1 MTVDILVPA
10 RNSVGESPVWCPE
23 TQALWWIDVRAP
35 ALFRY
40 RWPSGPVERWPM
52 PAVIGCVALAAGD
65 QVIVALATGLHRFD
79 PQTGALM
86 VLCNPETRA
95 GFRYND
101 GRAAPDGSLWL
112 GSMPDPA
119 GPNTGRLWHLAP
131 GGGARVMA
139 EGIRVPNAIAFSS
152 DGTRRYHADTAAGAI
167 LVTEGEATRLFAPLE
182 AAPGRPDGAV
192 TDAAD
197 RLWNARWG
205 GAALACF
212 TPAGALDALIH
223 LPARQPTSCCF
234 AGPDLDH
241 LVVTTARI
249 RLEDPTEADGALLV
263 LQPGICGWAEPRCA
277 L

>member
-1 MTVDILVPA
+1 MKADILVPA

-23 TQALWWIDVRAP
+23 TQTLWWIDVRAP

-40 RWPSGPVERWPM
+40 PWPHGPVQQWPM
-52 PAVIGCVALAAGD
+52 PAAIGCVALATDGR
-65 QVIVALATGLHRFD
+65 VIVALATGLHRFD
-79 PQTGALM
+79 PRTGALAF
-86 VLCNPETRA
+86 LGNPETRA

-119 GPNTGRLWHLAP
+119 GPRTGRLWQLAP
-131 GGGARVMA
+131 GGGAWVMA
-139 EGIRVPNAIAFSS
+139 EGLGVPNAIAFSS
-152 DGTRRYHADTAAGAI
+152 DGTRRYHADTADGAI
-167 LVTEGEATRLFAPLE
+167 LVTEAGTTRRFAPLE

-192 TDAAD
+192 TDAAG

-212 TPAGALDALIH
+212 TPSGALDAITD

-249 RLEDPTEADGALLV
+249 RLDDPTEADGALLV
-263 LQPGICGWAEPRCA
+263 VRPGMPGWPEPRCT